1 MFERFVL
8 LCLVM
13 AASAVA
19 QAQDAPA
26 GTNSPLPEIVAIGST
41 DRQETI
47 DITPGTSA
55 APVPDAM
62 EILTR
67 MPGANVNRNG
77 ALSGQAQYRGL
88 FGPRMT
94 VTVDGMRVTP
104 GGPNWMDAPLHYM
117 PAALT
122 DRVTMTRGI
131 APVSAGPGIGGLIQ
145 AESRRSQ
152 FGAEPDFDGMGVAE
166 FSTMSNNGSA
176 VAAFLGMSNSDHRF
190 HLIASRE
197 DGDAIESGD
206 GTIAA
211 TDYGRTTYGA
221 GYGFQWLNGEL
232 GIDLSH
238 TDTDLTG
245 TPALPLDID
254 YFDTDRV
261 NAVFRQR
268 IADTDFAVRVFRT
281 DVSHGM
287 NNYRL
292 RSAPDFSQLP
302 LPPFQGTD
310 RRHVD
315 VVADATGFSATA
327 SRGLRNGQFLVG
339 FDGNYETHTAE
350 VFDPDF
356 APFFVENFNDS
367 EQDQLGVFAEW
378 FGDLGVRWSMEAGM
392 RYMRVESSTG
402 AVDAFPARLAEMNP
416 TAFGHGTPPFAVKM
430 LRDRFN
436 TTDREVTDD
445 NVDLVLKFDRALSDA
460 LRLSAGYARKTRTP
474 MYVERYLWIPLEIN
488 SGLGD
493 LNNYV
498 GNVDLAPEVSEQ
510 VELGLDWTFDR
521 GFVAP
526 RIFYRSVDDFVQG
539 VASSD
544 PIVIAV
550 SRNANGDPTPLQ
562 FANVEAELY
571 GLDVVA
577 RYRLSERMRLDAT
590 LNYVR
595 GKRTDIDDDLY
606 RIAPPNA
613 RVALTM
619 ERGDWSLT
627 AEGVFVAEQDRI
639 SADIVRNEPRS
650 SDAPTPGYALL
661 NVYGLWEVR
670 NSVHVRAGIENLLDR
685 HYTNHLAGFNRVT
698 DSDVPFGARLPGPGA
713 NAFVQLRLNW

>member
-1 MFERFVL
+1 MFERVVFM
-8 LCLVM
+8 CSLV
-13 AASAVA
+13 AAFPLAK
-19 QAQDAPA
+19 AQDAPA
-26 GTNSPLPEIVAIGST
+26 STNSPIPEIVAIGST

-145 AESRRSQ
+145 AESRHSQ
-152 FGAEPDFDGMGVAE
+152 FGAARAFERTGDAE
-166 FSTMSNNGSA
+166 FSTMSNDGSA
-176 VAAFLGMSNSDHRF
+176 VAAFLGISNSEHRF
-190 HLIASRE
+190 HVIASHE
-197 DGDAIESGD
+197 DGGAIESGD

-221 GYGFQWLNGEL
+221 GYGFNWLNGEL

-238 TDTDLTG
+238 TDTELTG

-261 NAVFRQR
+261 NAIFRQR
-268 IADTDFAVRVFRT
+268 IGETEVAVRIFHT

-302 LPPFQGTD
+302 LPPFQADD

-315 VVADATGFSATA
+315 VVADATGFSASA
-327 SRGLRNGQFLVG
+327 SRGMRSGQFVFGL
-339 FDGNYETHTAE
+339 DGNFETHTAE
-350 VFDPDF
+350 ILDPDF

-367 EQDQLGVFAEW
+367 EQDQLGLFAEW
-378 FGDLGVRWSMEAGM
+378 FGDLGARWSMEAGA
-392 RYMRVESSTG
+392 RYMRVESATG
-402 AVDAFPARLAEMNP
+402 AVDAFPARLADLNP
-416 TAFGHGTPPFAVKM
+416 AAFGPGTPPFAAKVI
-430 LRDRFN
+430 RDRFN
-436 TTDREVTDD
+436 AADREMTDD
-445 NVDLVLKFDRALSDA
+445 NVDLVLKFDRAMSDA
-460 LRLSAGYARKTRTP
+460 LRLGVGFARKTRTP
-474 MYVERYLWIPLEIN
+474 MYVERYLWLPLEVN

-498 GNVDLAPEVSEQ
+498 GNVDLAPEVSDQ
-510 VELGLDWTFDR
+510 IELSLDWTFDR

-526 RIFYRSVDDFVQG
+526 RIFYRSIDDFVQG
-539 VASSD
+539 IASTD

-577 RYRLSERMRLDAT
+577 RYRFSERMRLDAT

-595 GKRTDIDDDLY
+595 GKRTDFDDDLY

-619 ERGDWSLT
+619 EHGDWSWT
-627 AEGVFVAEQDRI
+627 AEGVFVAKQNRI
-639 SADIVRNEPRS
+639 STVIVRNEPRS
-650 SDAPTPGYALL
+650 SNAPTSGHALL

-670 NSVHVRAGIENLLDR
+670 NSIHVRAGIENLLDR

-698 DSDVPFGARLPGPGA
+698 ESDVPFGHRLPGPGT

>member
-1 MFERFVL
+1 MFERFAFTCSV
-8 LCLVM
+8 V
-13 AASAVA
+13 AASVVA
-19 QAQDAPA
+19 QAQNAPT

-41 DRQETI
+41 DRQQTI

-145 AESRRSQ
+145 AESRRSR
-152 FGAEPDFDGMGVAE
+152 FAAARDFERMGDAE
-166 FSTMSNNGSA
+166 FSTMSNDGSA
-176 VAAFLGMSNSDHRF
+176 VAAFLGMANSEHRF
-190 HLIASRE
+190 HVVASRE
-197 DGDAIESGD
+197 QGDSIESGD

-211 TDYGRTTYGA
+211 TDYGRSTYGA
-221 GYGFQWLNGEL
+221 GYGVNWPNGEI
-232 GIDLSH
+232 GVDLSH
-238 TDTDLTG
+238 TNTDLTG

-261 NAVFRQR
+261 NAMFRQR
-268 IADTDFAVRVFRT
+268 LGDTEIAVRVFHT

-302 LPPFQGTD
+302 LPPFQGAD

-315 VVADATGFSATA
+315 VVADATGFSASA
-327 SRGLRNGQFLVG
+327 SRGMQSGQLIFG
-339 FDGNYETHTAE
+339 IDGNFETHTAA
-350 VFDPDF
+350 VLDPDF

-378 FGDLGVRWSMEAGM
+378 FGELATRWSMETGV
-392 RYMRVESSTG
+392 RYMQIVSSTG
-402 AVDAFPARLAEMNP
+402 AVDAFPARLAQMNP
-416 TAFGHGTPPFAVKM
+416 TAFGRGTPPFAVKV

-436 TTDREVTDD
+436 ATDREVTDD
-445 NVDLVLKFDRALSDA
+445 NIDLVLKFDRELSDA
-460 LRLSAGYARKTRTP
+460 LRVGIGYARKTRTP

-498 GNVDLAPEVSEQ
+498 GNVDLAPEVSDQ
-510 VELGLDWTFDR
+510 IELSLDWTFDR
-521 GFVAP
+521 GYVAP

-539 VASSD
+539 VASMD

-550 SRNANGDPTPLQ
+550 SGNANGDPTPLQ

-577 RYRLSERMRLDAT
+577 RYRFLERMRLDAT

-619 ERGDWSLT
+619 EQGDWSVT

-639 SADIVRNEPRS
+639 STVIVRNEPRS

-670 NSVHVRAGIENLLDR
+670 DSIHVRAGIENLLDR
-685 HYTNHLAGFNRVT
+685 HYTNHLAGFNRVSN
-698 DSDVPFGARLPGPGA
+698 SDVPLGAHLPGPGT
-713 NAFVQLRLNW
+713 NVFVQLRLNW